1 MIYWLDNKKHKEI
14 TPKIFFLLIISEDSS
29 QYENTRPTF
38 RLCPLNLSR
47 KKSIRSSCI
56 KQSKYLPQ
64 KYSPSSIIL
73 IRYTKRINVMN
84 GWITIFFMNWWFPDE
99 NADYKTPSCQFH
111 QYLSNCVLNVYKFW
125 YQMIFFKDNRNS
137 EMSPVENCLEKILI
151 IFSIFQFFKNF

>member
-1 MIYWLDNKKHKEI
+1 MPNARISNN
-14 TPKIFFLLIISEDSS
+14 TTQSQRFISEDSS

-125 YQMIFFKDNRNS
+125 YQMIFFK
-137 EMSPVENCLEKILI
+137 KII
-151 IFSIFQFFKNF
+151 VIQKWVQSRIVWKKYW